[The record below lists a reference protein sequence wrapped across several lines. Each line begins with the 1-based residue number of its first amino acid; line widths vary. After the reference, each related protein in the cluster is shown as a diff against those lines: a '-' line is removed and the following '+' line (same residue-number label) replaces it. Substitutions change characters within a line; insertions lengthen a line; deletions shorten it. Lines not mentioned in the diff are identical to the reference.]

1 MTIEENSIRHIE
13 NGLRALRLRSKSPLE
28 LKMGVY
34 LNKLK
39 ELNIGL
45 YEDYLEKYKK
55 ALENYKKK

>member
-1 MTIEENSIRHIE
+1 MTIEEDCIRHIE
-13 NGLRALRLRSKSPLE
+13 NGLRSLRLRSKSPPE

-55 ALENYKKK
+55 ALENYKKQ